1 VITDYKNK
9 GPGKRFGKYINLN
22 ITERMY
28 KDLNE
33 VSSKNEETM
42 AELMRRGIAK
52 EIERSK

>member
-1 VITDYKNK
+1 MITDYKNK

-33 VSSKNEETM
+33 ASSKNEETM